1 MTEGPF
7 VINDAEAFVPDEIFL
22 EGRDQVVLAVRISPV
37 YGQVDLS
44 LVATVVDEANARG
57 LTLAREQA
65 LRDEYLLMI
74 LEAYDDES

>member
-7 VINDAEAFVPDEIFL
+7 VINDAAGFTPDEIFL

-44 LVATVVDEANARG
+44 LLATVVDEANARG

-65 LRDEYLLMI
+65 LRDEYLLII